1 MNNKKKLT
9 NAEVFADIAKLSA
22 AESNQYGVTAEMKEA
37 AAKIAAGDT
46 SVRSSFWQPYTALY
60 NAFTGFIVKFALQD
74 LSKAYYTD
82 VYSRHHRNMI
92 QGRPELG
99 FVKQAK
105 AGTGNP
111 SQQFGDQPAIGSLT
125 TVTTAE
131 APDVV
136 ALYDVSIHS
145 YVARIPISPED
156 VKTAMLTEYGVNDYF
171 TKIREAMEDKIIE
184 DRNQTYDAAFTS
196 LVTSG
201 LIAAGTGS
209 EIAANAAK
217 ATYVEVAPAD
227 WSTVLTSRRFDLLT
241 EEQLTQVFIA
251 IKRTFYDTIGRPI
264 TDYNALGELNN
275 APRDV
280 MVCYVDSGLYAELSR
295 VKASVFNASELES
308 DGLRIEPLRAPWLG
322 VVINDKPILA
332 AVGSADFIRDYPT
345 EDYAKTVPT
354 DSGEIITRRM
364 TTQLAICGYEPF
376 CVLVGA
382 ISEAPVGGFS
392 ITESYTEDDQTAG
405 NAGIS
410 LIKADGS
417 VVTNF
422 STPIEN
428 VQYIALS
435 RPAFGSYTFSV
446 TIDDTSTTYT
456 PEAMLTLIPL
466 TVDVAQVSVTASES

>member
-111 SQQFGDQPAIGSLT
+111 SQQFDVQPAIGSLT

-156 VKTAMLTEYGVNDYF
+156 VKTAVLTEYGVNDYF

-184 DRNQTYDAAFTS
+184 DRNQTYDVAFTS

-201 LIAAGTGS
+201 LVAAGTGS
-209 EIAANAAK
+209 ETGANAAK
-217 ATYVEVAPAD
+217 ATYIEVAPAD
-227 WSTVLTSRRFDLLT
+227 WSTVLATGRFDLLT
-241 EEQLTQVFIA
+241 DEQLTQVFIA
-251 IKRTFYDTIGRPI
+251 IKRTHYAMIGRPI
-264 TDYNALGELNN
+264 PDYNALGELNN
-275 APRDV
+275 APRD
-280 MVCYVDSGLYAELSR
+280 MMICYVDYRLYAELSR
-295 VKASVFNASELES
+295 VKASVFNVSELET
-308 DGLRIEPLRAPWLG
+308 DGLRIQPLSAPWLG
-322 VVINDKPILA
+322 IVADGKPILA
-332 AVGSADFIRDYPT
+332 VVGSADFIRDYPT

-382 ISEAPVGGFS
+382 SGAGPAPTTGVTVESVTSDPPFQLVNASGETVKTVPADNIIALQLVSGGAPADVTLTINGVAQS
-392 ITESYTEDDQTAG
+392 VTLPENGVATV
-405 NAGIS
+405 S
-410 LIKADGS
+410 LIEA
-417 VVTNF
+417 
-422 STPIEN
+422 
-428 VQYIALS
+428 
-435 RPAFGSYTFSV
+435 
-446 TIDDTSTTYT
+446 TS
-456 PEAMLTLIPL
+456 PVNI
-466 TVDVAQVSVTASES
+466 TATMV